1 MERPE
6 RQWPL
11 PKDRQRPQTFLFG
24 QSGIRRC
31 YLSASSSDKINNG
44 SKLPEKRKASA
55 VCTLRSLHIGKSGTH
70 FVRDVTF
77 SGCSA
82 PSWHRPLL
90 LKLNGETE
98 VSHSVTAI
106 GFSLDARQDIHRQAA
121 ERLALMGRAVSVSQS
136 LFGLRSCQS
145 PPHGC
150 CQRSGYAAS
159 VPTRPAKS
167 VLGGFATSSAP
178 AFPSSCAAAPAAAAA
193 VRGSEVDYHC
203 AAIRDKAHHLRL
215 FALNYISTIDVLTLL
230 RINTDQCQS
239 LLSTAI
245 PSIVDNETIFDSPLR
260 GNFGP
265 TSTTC
270 SASPSLS
277 STHCG
282 RER

>member
-1 MERPE
+1 M
-6 RQWPL
+6 
-11 PKDRQRPQTFLFG
+11 
-24 QSGIRRC
+24 
-31 YLSASSSDKINNG
+31 
-44 SKLPEKRKASA
+44 
-55 VCTLRSLHIGKSGTH
+55 
-70 FVRDVTF
+70 
-77 SGCSA
+77 
-82 PSWHRPLL
+82 PLL
-90 LKLNGETE
+90 PALLP
-98 VSHSVTAI
+98 
-106 GFSLDARQDIHRQAA
+106 QAA
-121 ERLALMGRAVSVSQS
+121 RCTLMGRAVSVSPS
-136 LFGLRSCQS
+136 LSGLRSSQS
-145 PPHGC
+145 QTHGC

-265 TSTTC
+265 TSAAG
-270 SASPSLS
+270 SARPSLS
-277 STHCG
+277 STHYG
-282 RER
+282 REHLCSAEGDKAVCQPSEAARGVFSRQTGVHRTHQRRRSRHRRVNSCCRSWTNARKDSGHCR

>member
-1 MERPE
+1 MTEAELPE
-6 RQWPL
+6 R
-11 PKDRQRPQTFLFG
+11 
-24 QSGIRRC
+24 
-31 YLSASSSDKINNG
+31 N
-44 SKLPEKRKASA
+44 
-55 VCTLRSLHIGKSGTH
+55 
-70 FVRDVTF
+70 
-77 SGCSA
+77 
-82 PSWHRPLL
+82 
-90 LKLNGETE
+90 
-98 VSHSVTAI
+98 
-106 GFSLDARQDIHRQAA
+106 ARQDIHRQAA

-136 LFGLRSCQS
+136 LPGLRSCQS
-145 PPHGC
+145 QPHGC

-159 VPTRPAKS
+159 IPTRPAKS

>member
-1 MERPE
+1 
-6 RQWPL
+6 
-11 PKDRQRPQTFLFG
+11 
-24 QSGIRRC
+24 
-31 YLSASSSDKINNG
+31 
-44 SKLPEKRKASA
+44 
-55 VCTLRSLHIGKSGTH
+55 
-70 FVRDVTF
+70 
-77 SGCSA
+77 
-82 PSWHRPLL
+82 
-90 LKLNGETE
+90 
-98 VSHSVTAI
+98 
-106 GFSLDARQDIHRQAA
+106 
-121 ERLALMGRAVSVSQS
+121 MGRAVSVSQS
-136 LFGLRSCQS
+136 LPGLRSCQS
-145 PPHGC
+145 LPHGC

-159 VPTRPAKS
+159 VPTRPANS
-167 VLGGFATSSAP
+167 VLGGSATSSAP
-178 AFPSSCAAAPAAAAA
+178 AFPSSCAAATAAAAA

-245 PSIVDNETIFDSPLR
+245 PSIVDNETFFDSPLR

-282 RER
+282 REHLCGASELLDRVLRWRSPLQPSGTSGR